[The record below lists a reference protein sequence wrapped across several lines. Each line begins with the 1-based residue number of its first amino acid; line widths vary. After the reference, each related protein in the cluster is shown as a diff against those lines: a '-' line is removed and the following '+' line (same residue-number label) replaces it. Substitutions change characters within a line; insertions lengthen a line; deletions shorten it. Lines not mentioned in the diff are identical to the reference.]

1 MKNIVVFLGIVGCT
15 SNQVNLYGD
24 AKSPGDPSVFVS
36 LCQQGDVTA
45 IALKEATKG
54 ADCAT
59 AGKVLAN
66 VAVVDF
72 NQSGLES
79 VNLNTLTMLTNIE
92 RLEAYGK
99 GITDVTP
106 LAGLVRMERL
116 YLMQNKIVDISPLA
130 SMSQLKHIRLDGNQ
144 IEDISPLSKLRNL
157 EKIGLDSNKISDF
170 RPLAELPYITDL
182 NTNFN
187 PVDLDKCPDGKG
199 VAARLVKYCKKM
211 KKGEAELQ
219 DGLDPKQ

>member
-1 MKNIVVFLGIVGCT
+1 MKNIVVFLGLVGCT
-15 SNQVNLYGD
+15 SSQVNIYGE
-24 AKSPGDPSVFVS
+24 AKSPGDPSIFVT
-36 LCQQGDVTA
+36 LCQQQDETA
-45 IALKEATKG
+45 VALQQATET
-54 ADCAT
+54 ADCAA
-59 AGKVLAN
+59 AGDVLAN
-66 VAVVDF
+66 VSVIDF
-72 NQSGLES
+72 NPSALKTI
-79 VNLNTLTMLTNIE
+79 NLRTVTMLTNIE

-99 GITDVTP
+99 GIVDITP
-106 LAGLVRMERL
+106 LASLVRMDRL
-116 YLMQNKIVDISPLA
+116 YLMQNNIVDISPLS

-144 IEDISPLSKLRNL
+144 IENISALSKLRNL

-187 PVDLDKCPDGKG
+187 PVDLDKCPDGPD

-211 KKGEAELQ
+211 KKGQGELQ